1 MYGIGDK
8 QVKILSGQG
17 QGSLSGVASLV
28 TKEFHFVVTN
38 DGSEPACGK
47 EEIQA
52 GSRLV
57 HPGGVIALGAAVAP
71 RTTTSVSQTCVVLK
85 AVACVGSV
93 RQGDVS
99 VECVP
104 QEEVEQGPQQGE
116 GCLASNK

>member
-28 TKEFHFVVTN
+28 TKEFHFVVTS

-47 EEIQA
+47 ENQA
-52 GSRLV
+52 GSRV
-57 HPGGVIALGAAVAP
+57 VYPGGVIALGAAVAP

-85 AVACVGSV
+85 AVACAGSV
-93 RQGDVS
+93 RQGVVS

-104 QEEVEQGPQQGE
+104 QEEVEQGPQRGE